1 MSVLAV
7 YREPFS
13 FEPVVARLPEG
24 LALSDLLARM
34 PGLPDD
40 FAARGV
46 ICING
51 HRAPRDLWGC
61 IRPKAVANGV
71 PVEVTFHAPPEGGG
85 EDTGKQILALV
96 ASIAL
101 LAVTSGIAAN
111 GVKFLGIAG
120 KSPMAYA
127 LAVGVSYV
135 GSLALSA
142 LTAPPVAKESAR
154 QTDLANAS
162 VEGNV
167 LAADAP
173 IPRVVGER
181 KIFPPFAAEPYTY
194 FDGPDEVVEAVV
206 CLSGPHRLN
215 DIRVGSAPIAAVG
228 IEYEAREGWPGDTPL
243 TMIRRQAKTESLQ
256 SELRGHVVSDSDG
269 SQLQST
275 TGDISAALPQPVIL
289 ATRQGPDLH
298 QIHIAFAQGL
308 HEKGS
313 ETVRLRVPLRLQIR
327 QVGASDWIN
336 LPELHFQAASIRQL
350 RATIE
355 LNWATDSGAPTA
367 GTNEGW
373 VEARH
378 TSPGQTAAPAS
389 VDYVADSYF
398 IGAGDAYL
406 AAGNT
411 GTTGVQH
418 VYMDRYKARFALDP
432 AIFPRGRYEINLIR
446 GAVISTSAYSSSG
459 YTVSGSV
466 WDLFGYRGSPARL
479 PRTRDG
485 VGDTLYL
492 LRSVSVWNEPPVAK
506 GGLALIAIRARNRA
520 LDSISTIAGGWVR
533 DWDGT
538 AWRTWV
544 VTDNPAPHLRDVL
557 AGDLNANGV
566 PGSMIDDATLVT
578 WRAAG
583 WKCNAV
589 IEGQS
594 VGEAATL
601 IAACGYARPYM
612 SEIMGIARDYDRSA
626 EAPVQIFTPR
636 NSASFSWSKAFPRL
650 PDGLR
655 VTFREALTDY
665 QERQIVVARRGFV
678 GDPVLLEQVS
688 YEGPVTEAEARA
700 RAIYDLD
707 QGMYRNTF
715 YSLDAPAE
723 AVVCRMGD
731 LVGIQ
736 HDLLTEQ
743 QGAGRIIAIQTSGG
757 SIVSLDLDC
766 KVPIQNEVDLLSV
779 ADILAVPDVLAI
791 GAKTALIIRGE
802 SGPSNA
808 LALTNATGETDHLVL
823 ATPLAP
829 SAAYVGALAVV
840 GPVSTT
846 VLRTVVLNIEPKEDL
861 SATLTFVDEA
871 PKIWAA

>member
-7 YREPFS
+7 YREPFG
-13 FEPVVARLPEG
+13 FEPIVARLPEG
-24 LALSDLLARM
+24 LSLHDLAARM

-40 FAARGV
+40 FGQRGV

-51 HRAPRDLWGC
+51 HRTPRDLWAA
-61 IRPKAVANGV
+61 IRPKATANGV
-71 PVEVTFHAPPEGGG
+71 PVEVTFHAPPAGGG

-101 LAVTSGIAAN
+101 LAVTSGIAAS

-120 KSPMAYA
+120 KSTMAYA
-127 LAVGVSYV
+127 LAAGVSFV

-142 LTAPPVAKESAR
+142 LTAPPVAKQKSREAEVP
-154 QTDLANAS
+154 NAS

-167 LAADAP
+167 LSPDAA

-181 KIFPPFAAEPYTY
+181 KIYPPFAAEPYTY
-194 FDGPDEVVEAVV
+194 FDGPDEVVEAVF
-206 CLSGPHRLN
+206 CLAGPHRLN
-215 DIRVGSAPIAAVG
+215 DIRVGSAPIDAIG
-228 IEYEAREGWPGDTPL
+228 IEYETREGWTGDAPL
-243 TMIRRQAKTESLQ
+243 SMIARQARTESLQ
-256 SELRGHVVSDSDG
+256 SELRGHIVSDSDG
-269 SQLQST
+269 TQLQST
-275 TGDISAALPQPVIL
+275 TGDISAALPQPIIL
-289 ATRQGPDLH
+289 STRQAPDLH

-327 QVGASDWIN
+327 QVGSPTWIN
-336 LPELHFQAASIRQL
+336 LPEVHFQAASIRQL

-355 LNWATDSGAPTA
+355 LNWSPDPSAPTA

-389 VDYVADSYF
+389 VDWVADSYF
-398 IGAGDAYL
+398 IGAGDAW
-406 AAGNT
+406 AASGNL
-411 GTTGVQH
+411 GSTGVQH
-418 VYMDRYKARFALDP
+418 VYMDRYRCRFALDP
-432 AIFPRGRYEINLIR
+432 AVFPRGRYEVNLIR
-446 GAVISTSAYSSSG
+446 GAVISNSAYSASA

-466 WDLFGYRGSPARL
+466 WDLFGYRGTPAAL

-485 VGDTLYL
+485 VSDSLYL
-492 LRSVSVWNEPPVAK
+492 LRSVSVWNERPVAK
-506 GGLALIAIRARNRA
+506 GGLALIAVRARNRA
-520 LDSISTIAGGWVR
+520 LDNVSTIAGGWVR

-538 AWRTWV
+538 GWRTWA
-544 VTDNPAPHLRDVL
+544 VTDNPAPHLRDIL
-557 AGDLNANGV
+557 AGDLNANAV
-566 PGSMIDDATLVT
+566 PGSMMDDATLVT

-601 IAACGYARPYM
+601 VAACGYARPYM
-612 SEIMGIARDYDRSA
+612 SETMGIARDYDRSA

-636 NSASFSWSKAFPRL
+636 NSADFQWSKAFPRI

-655 VTFREALTDY
+655 VTFREAITDY
-665 QERQIVVARRGFV
+665 QERQIVVPRRGFT
-678 GDPVLLEQVS
+678 GEPVLLEHVS

-707 QGMYRNTF
+707 QGRYRNTF
-715 YSLDAPAE
+715 YTLTAPAE
-723 AVVCRMGD
+723 AIICRMGD
-731 LVGIQ
+731 LVGAQ

-743 QGAGRIIAIQTSGG
+743 QGAGRITAIQTSGG
-757 SIVSLDLDC
+757 NIVSLDLDC
-766 KVPIQNEVDLLSV
+766 KVPVLNELDM
-779 ADILAVPDVLAI
+779 LAVTDVLAVADMQI
-791 GAKTALIIRGE
+791 VGGQTSLIIRGP

-808 LALTNATGETDHLVL
+808 LALTGSTGETSHLVL
-823 ATPLAP
+823 ASPVPT
-829 SAAYVGALAVV
+829 STAYVDGLAVV
-840 GPVSTT
+840 GPVGSTVRRLIVMDT
-846 VLRTVVLNIEPKEDL
+846 QPTEDMT
-861 SATLTFVDEA
+861 ATITMVDEA
-871 PKIWAA
+871 PEIFAA